1 MKKLTGNEIIRMYID
16 FFKERGHT
24 EIESASLIPS
34 NDPTVLWIN
43 AGVTPLKKYFDGTV
57 VPKNKRLTSC
67 QKCIRTGDIESVG
80 KTARHH
86 TFFQMLGNF
95 SIGDYFKKEA
105 ITWAYELLT
114 SSKYFDIDKDKLYV
128 TVYPEDKETYELWK
142 NLGIDESHIVKLP
155 GNFWEIGPGPSG
167 PDSEIFYDRGEKYD
181 KEKKGIAL
189 LQNEEENDRYIE
201 IWNNVFSQYN
211 ATEGLERKDYPELP
225 HKNIDTGM
233 GVERLACILQKTDTN
248 YETDLFMP
256 IIEEIE
262 NICHLPYLNRMEFK
276 VIADHIRTLTF
287 ALSDGAV
294 FENVGRGYV
303 LRRLLRRA
311 ERMGRKLN
319 IGKDFLADLVDV
331 VVDNYKEIYPSLV
344 GNMHEVKDLIR
355 KEELLF
361 QKTLLSGEKRLEEIF
376 ASSKDKVI
384 SGIDAF
390 KLYDTYG
397 YPIELTIEAA
407 EERGFTVNTE
417 DFYRYMKAQKEMA
430 RNNRKVESS
439 MNLQNEK
446 LINYKEESTF
456 VGYEKLGL
464 ETEVMDI
471 IKDDAF
477 VSSST
482 TDCYIFLKENP
493 FYAESGGQV
502 ADSGY
507 LKNDSCK
514 LEVVDVIKAP
524 NGQHLLY
531 VKVIEGEV
539 KKGDKILTHV
549 LKDKRFSIMKNHSS
563 VHLLQKSLQE
573 LLGSSVHQAGS
584 KVDENTL
591 RFDFNYHGK
600 LSDEL
605 ILKVEELVNEKIKSG
620 YDTNIEYLPLD
631 EAMRKGAMALFS
643 DKYGDTVRVVTMGPS
658 IELCAGTHV
667 NNTKDIK
674 SFAIVSVENKGSDTY
689 RVTATTDKNIPL
701 VLDEELQKY
710 EDEMVKLL
718 DKAKKILLE
727 AEKLKI
733 DDLVFDFNLN
743 KVKPKSY
750 GDIVR
755 AKNELEEL
763 KCAVKNLEKDFI
775 TKKNEKSVND
785 LSSFLEVKEEIN
797 GISTIIS
804 ITTNY
809 EIAILKQVVSALT
822 NSLDNCFILLAN
834 INEDKSVNFVAKS
847 TSNRVDCGSIIKELS
862 LKSSGNGGGSKTF
875 AQGGGTDSSNL
886 VENLAI
892 IKENLKEL

>member
-95 SIGDYFKKEA
+95 SIGDYFKEEA

-114 SSKYFDIDKDKLYV
+114 SPKYFDLDKDKLYV

-142 NLGIDESHIVKLP
+142 SLGIDESHIVKLE
-155 GNFWEIGPGPSG
+155 GNYWEIGPGPSG

-181 KEKKGIAL
+181 KDKKGLEL

-233 GVERLACILQKTDTN
+233 GVERLACILQKAETN

-262 NICHLPYLNRMEFK
+262 NISHLPYLNRMEFK

-319 IGKDFLADLVDV
+319 IGRDFLADLVDV

-344 GNMHEVKDLIR
+344 GSMHEVKELIR

-361 QKTLLSGEKRLEEIF
+361 QKTLLAGEKRLEEIF

-407 EERGFTVNTE
+407 EEKGFTVNTE
-417 DFYRYMKAQKEMA
+417 DFYKYMNAQKEMA

-439 MNLQNEK
+439 MNLQNER

-471 IKDDAF
+471 IKDNEF
-477 VSSST
+477 TSSST

-507 LKNDSCK
+507 LKNDNCK
-514 LEVVDVIKAP
+514 LEVMDVIKAP

-531 VKVIEGEV
+531 VSVIEGEV

-549 LKDKRFSIMKNHSS
+549 LKDKRLSIMKNHSS

-573 LLGSSVHQAGS
+573 LLGLSVHQAGS
-584 KVDENTL
+584 KVDENSL

-605 ILKVEELVNEKIKSG
+605 ILKVEDLVNEKIKEG
-620 YDTNIEYLPLD
+620 FDTNIEYLPLD
-631 EAMRKGAMALFS
+631 EAIKKGAMALFS

-658 IELCAGTHV
+658 IELCVGTHV

-674 SFAIVSVENKGSDTY
+674 SFAIASIENKGSDTY
-689 RVTATTDKNIPL
+689 RVTAVTDKNIPSIL
-701 VLDEELQKY
+701 SEEVQKY

-727 AEKLKI
+727 AKRLKI
-733 DDLVFDFNLN
+733 DDLTFNFNLN
-743 KVKPKSY
+743 KISPISY
-750 GDIVR
+750 RDIIKI
-755 AKNELEEL
+755 KNELEEL
-763 KCAVKNLEKDFI
+763 KCAVKNLEKNF
-775 TKKNEKSVND
+775 TVKKNEKSVSD
-785 LSSFLEVKEEIN
+785 LSSFLKVKEEIN

-804 ITTNY
+804 ITTDY
-809 EIAILKQVVSALT
+809 EIIILKQIVSALT
-822 NSLDNCFILLAN
+822 NSLDNSFILLAN

-862 LKSSGNGGGSKTF
+862 LKSSGNGGGNKTF
-875 AQGGGTDSSNL
+875 AQGGGTDSSHL

-892 IKENLKEL
+892 IKEKLKEL